1 MLTSISWKHRVS
13 QHMLKN
19 IKKCSDH
26 FVSCINSA
34 ENIILCQLN
43 FILYV
48 RYRALISRK
57 KMYTLPQ
64 RQGRITD
71 SNIWHPHLEV
81 GCKPKLFDT
90 NQPCGVPHMQ
100 AVKRLSRVSM
110 HKYIK
115 YITALVGFTA
125 CDDKVFTKCEPL
137 FTDMINC
144 KDCRFTSND

>member
-48 RYRALISRK
+48 RYRALISREK
-57 KMYTLPQ
+57 NVHSTTEIGEDYRFKYLASALGSGLQTKVVRHKSTMCCPTYASSQ
-64 RQGRITD
+64 EIIQGEYAQIYQIYH
-71 SNIWHPHLEV
+71 SISGIYCL
-81 GCKPKLFDT
+81 
-90 NQPCGVPHMQ
+90 
-100 AVKRLSRVSM
+100 
-110 HKYIK
+110 
-115 YITALVGFTA
+115 
-125 CDDKVFTKCEPL
+125 
-137 FTDMINC
+137 
-144 KDCRFTSND
+144 